1 MRSSLRDTDMPSS
14 SAWQEWCEQTTDS
27 LTSRDVLRSLRTI
40 SPVPRAASKVFVNEA
55 THSQW
60 AGNVP
65 SPGDVPRIDDDMM
78 ELAMFATNDYLGL
91 STHPAVR
98 AAAAAAAS
106 EHGCGPRSSALV
118 CGYTAAH
125 RALES
130 SLAAL
135 KSAEECLLFPTGYA
149 ANLAVLCALADSED
163 CAIFSDELNHASIID
178 GSLLASRRRHGAS
191 LHVYRH
197 SDLEH
202 LDALMSASLAPRKL
216 IISDSL
222 FSMDGDYADCAG
234 LVQLRHRHGALLCL
248 DEAHA
253 TLVCGEHGGGA
264 AEAAGVASEVD
275 VHVGTLSKAI
285 GAHGG
290 FVATSAPLKQLLIS
304 RGRAGIY
311 STALPTPMVA
321 AASAALEHATPELR
335 AKLRANVDLLA
346 EMAGLDSGGSHI
358 VPIVVGDAADAL
370 GASTALLR
378 QGFHVP
384 AIRPP
389 TVPAGTSRLRI
400 ALSAA
405 HSPALIKSLAQALRA
420 SGVLSRRF
428 PVFR

>member
-1 MRSSLRDTDMPSS
+1 MASS
-14 SAWQEWCEQTTDS
+14 SWQEWCEQKTSS
-27 LTSRDVLRSLRTI
+27 LASQELLRSLRT
-40 SPVPRAASKVFVNEA
+40 V
-55 THSQW
+55 T
-60 AGNVP
+60 P
-65 SPGDVPRIDDDMM
+65 SPHVASTVYVDETTHRQWVSNMPSVGEAPQIGIGAPV

-91 STHPAVR
+91 SMHPAVR
-98 AAAAAAAS
+98 SAAAAAAS

-125 RALES
+125 RMLES

-135 KSAEECLLFPTGYA
+135 KSSEECLLFPTGYA
-149 ANLAVLCALADSED
+149 ANLAVLGALADAED

-178 GSLLASRRRHGAS
+178 GSLLATRRRQGAS
-191 LHVYRH
+191 LHIYRH
-197 SDLEH
+197 HDLEH
-202 LDALMSASLAPRKL
+202 LDALLSASSAPRKL
-216 IISDSL
+216 IVSDSL

-264 AEAAGVASEVD
+264 AEAAGVAHEVD
-275 VHVGTLSKAI
+275 VHVGTLSKAF

-311 STALPTPMVA
+311 STALPAPVLA
-321 AASAALEHATPELR
+321 AASAALEHATPALR
-335 AKLRANVDLLA
+335 AQLRDNVDLFA
-346 EMAGLDSGGSHI
+346 QTAGLEPGGSHI
-358 VPIVVGDAADAL
+358 VPIVVGDAAAAL
-370 GASTALLR
+370 GASASLLR

-389 TVPAGTSRLRI
+389 TVPAGSSRLRI

-405 HSPALIKSLAQALRA
+405 HSHAQITALSQALRA
-420 SGVLSRRF
+420 TGVLSRRLLL
-428 PVFR
+428 FR